1 MTAGSIAVYA
11 ASVFTKIAIVT
22 RFTSPETVP
31 RVLDTSRFIAVWTA
45 GLVTRC
51 PIITHITGG
60 DARPAR
66 SLATETV
73 TVRAGHVAEV
83 SEVAYIAAE
92 LAEARGSHARI
103 VGPST
108 RD

>member
-1 MTAGSIAVYA
+1 MTTESIAVHA

-31 RVLDTSRFIAVWTA
+31 RVLDTSRFIAVGAA

-51 PIITHITGG
+51 PIITYITGG

-83 SEVAYIAAE
+83 SEVAFIAAE
-92 LAEARGSHARI
+92 LAEARRSNARV

>member
-1 MTAGSIAVYA
+1 MTAESIAVHA

-22 RFTSPETVP
+22 SSTSPETVP
-31 RVLDTSRFIAVWTA
+31 RVLDTTRFITVGAA

-51 PIITHITGG
+51 PIITYITGG
-60 DARPAR
+60 DTRPAR

-83 SEVAYIAAE
+83 SEVAFIAAE
-92 LAEARGSHARI
+92 LAEARRSNARV

>member
-1 MTAGSIAVYA
+1 MTTESIAVHA

-22 RFTSPETVP
+22 SSAPPETVP
-31 RVLDTSRFIAVWTA
+31 SVLETSRFIAVRAA

-51 PIITHITGG
+51 PIITDITGG

-73 TVRAGHVAEV
+73 TVHAGHVAEV
-83 SEVAYIAAE
+83 SEVAFIAAE
-92 LAEARGSHARI
+92 LAEARRSNARV